1 MTERAVSAAMLAGGR
16 ARRMQGRDKSA
27 LDIGGRSILSREITV
42 LQALT
47 PDVLIVSGDA
57 SAAARFAGRD
67 LDGVRIVPDRVPGA
81 GPLGGLY
88 TALLETTAPYLVLVA
103 CDMPFLT
110 LAFLQHLARRA
121 EEAQAEV
128 AVPCTADAY
137 HPLCAAY
144 ARTLLPRVAARVARQ
159 QLDMAG
165 LIREAPR
172 RVEIG
177 PDELARFD
185 PEALMLC
192 NVNTPHDYRQ
202 ACSRAFNR

>member
-1 MTERAVSAAMLAGGR
+1 MSETAAAILAGGR
-16 ARRMQGRDKSA
+16 ARRMQGLDKST
-27 LDIGGRSILSREITV
+27 LDVGGRSILSRQIDV

-47 PDVLIVSGDA
+47 PELLIVGDPDRVHA
-57 SAAARFAGRD
+57 PG
-67 LDGVRIVPDRVPGA
+67 LRIVPDRVPDA

-88 TALLETTAPYLVLVA
+88 TALLETSAPSLVLVA
-103 CDMPFLT
+103 CDMPFLV
-110 LAFLQHLARRA
+110 LSFLQHLASRLRDA
-121 EEAQAEV
+121 DAEV
-128 AVPCTADAY
+128 AVPRTADGY

-144 ARTLLPRVAARVARQ
+144 ARTLLPRIHDRMARRD
-159 QLDMAG
+159 LEMAG
-165 LIREAPR
+165 LIREAR

-202 ACSRAFNR
+202 ACSRAINR

>member
-1 MTERAVSAAMLAGGR
+1 MHGL
-16 ARRMQGRDKSA
+16 DKSA
-27 LDIGGRSILSREITV
+27 LDIGGRSILSRQIEI
-42 LQALT
+42 LQALS
-47 PDVLIVSGDA
+47 PELVIIGDP
-57 SAAARFAGRD
+57 AR
-67 LDGVRIVPDRVPGA
+67 VHVPVPGLRVVADRLPDA

-103 CDMPFLT
+103 CDMPFLA
-110 LAFLQHLARRA
+110 LPFLQHLARRVRDA
-121 EEAQAEV
+121 DAEV
-128 AVPCTADAY
+128 AVPRTDDRY

-144 ARTLLPRVAARVARQ
+144 ARTLLPRIQDRLARHE
-159 QLDMAG
+159 LEMTG
-165 LIREAPR
+165 LIREAR

-202 ACSRAFNR
+202 ACSRAIDR

>member
-1 MTERAVSAAMLAGGR
+1 MIERAVSAAILAGGR
-16 ARRMQGRDKSA
+16 ARRMQGLDKSA
-27 LDIGGRSILSREITV
+27 LDIGGRSILSRQINV

-47 PDVLIVSGDA
+47 SEWLIVGHPTQA
-57 SAAARFAGRD
+57 D
-67 LDGVRIVPDRVPGA
+67 LTGVRIVPDRVPDA

-110 LAFLQHLARRA
+110 LPFLQHLAQQA
-121 EEAQAEV
+121 QDAQAEV
-128 AVPCTADAY
+128 VVPCTPDGY

-144 ARTLLPRVAARVARQ
+144 ARTLLPRIQDRLARQ
-159 QLDMAG
+159 ELEMAG
-165 LIREAPR
+165 LIREAR

-202 ACSRAFNR
+202 ACSRAIDR

>member
-1 MTERAVSAAMLAGGR
+1 MHGL
-16 ARRMQGRDKSA
+16 DKSA
-27 LDIGGRSILSREITV
+27 LDIGGRSILSRQIEI

-47 PDVLIVSGDA
+47 PELLIVGSASLDRSGLDQA
-57 SAAARFAGRD
+57 GAAR
-67 LDGVRIVPDRVPGA
+67 LHVPVPGVRVVADRLPDA

-103 CDMPFLT
+103 CDMPFLA
-110 LAFLQHLARRA
+110 LPFLQQLALRVRDA
-121 EEAQAEV
+121 DAEV
-128 AVPCTADAY
+128 AVPRTADGY

-144 ARTLLPRVAARVARQ
+144 ARTLLPRIQDRLARRD
-159 QLDMAG
+159 LEMAG
-165 LIREAPR
+165 LIREAR

-202 ACSRAFNR
+202 ACSRAIDR

>member
-1 MTERAVSAAMLAGGR
+1 MH
-16 ARRMQGRDKSA
+16 GRDKGA
-27 LDIGGRSILSREITV
+27 LDIGGRSILSRQLEI

-47 PDVLIVSGDA
+47 PELLIVADP
-57 SAAARFAGRD
+57 ARVQLPSCRGEGA
-67 LDGVRIVPDRVPGA
+67 GVRIVADRIPDA

-88 TALLETTAPYLVLVA
+88 TALVETTAPYLVLVA
-103 CDMPFLT
+103 CDMPFLA
-110 LAFLQHLARRA
+110 LPFLQHLAARVRDA
-121 EEAQAEV
+121 ETEV
-128 AVPCTADAY
+128 AVPVTADGY

-144 ARTLLPRVAARVARQ
+144 ARTLLPRIQDRLARRN
-159 QLDMAG
+159 LEMTG
-165 LIREAPR
+165 LIREAR

-202 ACSRAFNR
+202 ACSRAIDR

>member
-1 MTERAVSAAMLAGGR
+1 LSETAAAILAGGR
-16 ARRMQGRDKSA
+16 ARRMHGLDKSA
-27 LDIGGRSILSREITV
+27 LDIGGRSILSRQIEI

-47 PDVLIVSGDA
+47 PELLIVGDP
-57 SAAARFAGRD
+57 AR
-67 LDGVRIVPDRVPGA
+67 VHVPGSGSEGPGIRVVADRLPDA

-103 CDMPFLT
+103 CDMPFLA
-110 LAFLQHLARRA
+110 LPFLQHLALRVRDA
-121 EEAQAEV
+121 DAEV
-128 AVPCTADAY
+128 AVPRTDDRY

-144 ARTLLPRVAARVARQ
+144 ARTLLPRIQDRLARQ
-159 QLDMAG
+159 ELEMAG
-165 LIREAPR
+165 LIREAR

-202 ACSRAFNR
+202 ACSRVIDR

>member
-1 MTERAVSAAMLAGGR
+1 MHGL
-16 ARRMQGRDKSA
+16 DKSA
-27 LDIGGRSILSREITV
+27 LEIGGRSILSRQIEI

-47 PDVLIVSGDA
+47 PELLIVGDP
-57 SAAARFAGRD
+57 SRVHVPVT
-67 LDGVRIVPDRVPGA
+67 GVRVVADRLPDA

-88 TALLETTAPYLVLVA
+88 TALLETTTPYLVLVA
-103 CDMPFLT
+103 CDMPFLA
-110 LAFLQHLARRA
+110 LPFLQQLVLRVR
-121 EEAQAEV
+121 EADAEV
-128 AVPCTADAY
+128 AVPRTADRY

-144 ARTLLPRVAARVARQ
+144 ARTLLPRIQDRLARRD
-159 QLDMAG
+159 LEMAG
-165 LIREAPR
+165 LIREAR

-202 ACSRAFNR
+202 ACSRAIDR

>member
-1 MTERAVSAAMLAGGR
+1 MHGL
-16 ARRMQGRDKSA
+16 DKSA
-27 LDIGGRSILSREITV
+27 LEIGGRSILSRQIEI

-47 PDVLIVSGDA
+47 PELVIIGDPTRVQVPHSG
-57 SAAARFAGRD
+57 SAGP
-67 LDGVRIVPDRVPGA
+67 GVRVVADRLPDA

-88 TALLETTAPYLVLVA
+88 TALLETTTPYLVLVA
-103 CDMPFLT
+103 CDMPFLD
-110 LAFLQHLARRA
+110 LSFLQQLALRVRDA
-121 EEAQAEV
+121 DAEV
-128 AVPCTADAY
+128 AVPRTADGY

-144 ARTLLPRVAARVARQ
+144 ARTLLPRIQDRLARRD
-159 QLDMAG
+159 LEMAG
-165 LIREAPR
+165 LIREAH

-202 ACSRAFNR
+202 ACSRAIDR

>member
-1 MTERAVSAAMLAGGR
+1 LSETAAAILAGGR
-16 ARRMQGRDKSA
+16 ARRMHGLDKSA
-27 LDIGGRSILSREITV
+27 LDIGGRSILSRQIEI
-42 LQALT
+42 LQALS
-47 PDVLIVSGDA
+47 PELVIIGDP
-57 SAAARFAGRD
+57 AR
-67 LDGVRIVPDRVPGA
+67 VHVPVPGLRVVADRLPDA

-103 CDMPFLT
+103 CDMPFLA
-110 LAFLQHLARRA
+110 LPFLQHLARRVRDA
-121 EEAQAEV
+121 DAEV
-128 AVPCTADAY
+128 AVPRTDDRY

-144 ARTLLPRVAARVARQ
+144 ARTLLPRIQDRLARHE
-159 QLDMAG
+159 LEMTG
-165 LIREAPR
+165 LIREAR

-202 ACSRAFNR
+202 ACSRAIDR